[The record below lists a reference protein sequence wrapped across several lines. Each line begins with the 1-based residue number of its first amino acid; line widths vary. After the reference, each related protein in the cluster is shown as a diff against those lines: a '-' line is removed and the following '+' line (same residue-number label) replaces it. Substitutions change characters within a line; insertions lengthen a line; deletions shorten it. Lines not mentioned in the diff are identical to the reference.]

1 MVYEYQVQNDQEV
14 VFESDSKL
22 ECEMVA
28 IALAFTSL
36 YIGETT
42 YEVAKGKRIIDEVDP
57 QGSVQRMREK
67 IEAAKF
73 NKRIPERIA
82 DEEIDKYIAYQ
93 LRKKQPSIGLIVDK
107 VMAIEAVN
115 RKLRTL

>member
-36 YIGETT
+36 YIGENTF
-42 YEVAKGKRIIDEVDP
+42 EVAKGKKVIDEVDP
-57 QGSVQRMREK
+57 QSSVQRMREK
-67 IEAAKF
+67 IENAKF
-73 NKRIPERIA
+73 NKRIPERIE
-82 DEEIDKYIAYQ
+82 DEEIDKFIAYQ
-93 LRKKQPSIGLIVDK
+93 LRKNQTNVGLIIDK
-107 VMAIEAVN
+107 VIAIEALN
-115 RKLRTL
+115 RKLEKL